1 MASRRTDRGTA
12 DNDRRRR
19 TSNRA
24 LATFRHPCT
33 KETQMRRNLSERLLF
48 LRSFLAHP
56 RQMGAILPTSR
67 RAVNDMLDM
76 ADVPAARCVVE
87 LGAGTGSHT
96 GPILERLAP
105 GARLLAFEIDA
116 DLAESLSQRFND
128 PRLEVYAE
136 SAETLLPRLKGDSP
150 DIVVSALPFTS
161 LPGGTGRRILEM
173 TSASMAPDGVFLVLQ
188 YSVFVRKTLRSLFG
202 SVRQRWS
209 PLNVPPA
216 FLFACERP
224 RAGVQA
230 SA

>member
-67 RAVNDMLDM
+67 RAVCDMLDM
-76 ADVPAARCVVE
+76 ADVPAARLVVE

-105 GARLLAFEIDA
+105 DARLLAFEIDP
-116 DLAESLSQRFND
+116 DLAASLSRRHAD
-128 PRLEVYAE
+128 PRLEVIAG
-136 SAETLLPRLKGDSP
+136 SAEDLPAHLGDERP
-150 DIVVSALPFTS
+150 DIVVSAIPFTS
-161 LPGGTGRRILEM
+161 LPGDTGRRILE
-173 TSASMAPDGVFLVLQ
+173 TTQRSLADGGVFLVLQ
-188 YSVFVRKTLRSLFG
+188 YSVFVRKKLRALFG
-202 SVRQRWS
+202 S
-209 PLNVPPA
+209 
-216 FLFACERP
+216 
-224 RAGVQA
+224 
-230 SA
+230 

>member
-67 RAVNDMLDM
+67 RAVCDMLDM
-76 ADVPAARCVVE
+76 ADVPSAALVVE

-105 GARLLAFEIDA
+105 NARLLAFEIDP
-116 DLAESLSQRFND
+116 DLAASLRARYSD
-128 PRLEVYAE
+128 PRLEVVTA
-136 SAETLLPRLKGDSP
+136 SAETLPERLRTDRP

-161 LPGGTGRRILEM
+161 LPGDTGARILEL
-173 TSASMAPDGVFLVLQ
+173 TARHLSPSGVFLVLQ
-188 YSVFVRKTLRSLFG
+188 YSIFVRRKLERLFG
-202 SVRQRWS
+202 SIRQRWS
-209 PLNVPPA
+209 PVNVPPA

-224 RAGVQA
+224 LADVQ
-230 SA
+230 